1 MHRFFSRAVTMAL
14 LALLWGLIVP
24 PSRAQQPAAPEAI
37 RLEGPGSPVWSVAF
51 SPDGKRLAAG
61 GQDGL
66 WLWEVADRRDRLRL
80 PYEVHFRGPHSVA
93 FLADGKTLAVV
104 YHDKEEKSGL
114 RLCDLE
120 GRKQT
125 ELLAPTRDPV
135 FDFAFT
141 PDGKSL
147 VGSTLL
153 RLRLFDAATG
163 KELVVFP
170 DAHRCRLTSLA
181 LSPDGKTIVSG
192 DACGRVVLWDF
203 AERKPAAVLC
213 EVVPFEDPA
222 IPFTLAYSPDGK
234 SIAAGFGLGQIRIW
248 DVAERKERL
257 RLPVKPESGQELQV
271 AVVAFSPDGKFLAA
285 GAKTDGPEFLD
296 VVQLYETGSGKLTAA
311 LPSGRLGKGSVE
323 SLAFA
328 PDGKLLATAGNDGVK
343 LWNLT
348 GTLSK
353 PDQ

>member
-14 LALLWGLIVP
+14 LALVWGLIVP
-24 PSRAQQPAAPEAI
+24 PSRAQQQPAPEAI
-37 RLEGPGSPVWSVAF
+37 RLEGPRSPLWSVAF

-66 WLWEVADRRDRLRL
+66 WLWDVADRREHLRL
-80 PYEVHFRGPHSVA
+80 PYEVHFRGPRSVA

-114 RLCDLE
+114 RLYNLE
-120 GRKQT
+120 GGKQT
-125 ELLAPTRDPV
+125 ELLAPTRDPI

-147 VGSTLL
+147 VGSTFL
-153 RLRLFDAATG
+153 RLSQFDAATG
-163 KELVVFP
+163 KELAVFP
-170 DAHRCRLTSLA
+170 DAHRCRLSSLA
-181 LSPDGKTIVSG
+181 LAPDGKTMVSG
-192 DACGRVVLWDF
+192 DTCGRVVLWDF
-203 AERKPAAVLC
+203 AERKPVAVLR
-213 EVVPFEDPA
+213 EVAAPFEDPA
-222 IPFTLAYSPDGK
+222 IPYTLAYSPDGK
-234 SIAAGFGLGQIRIW
+234 SIAAGFGVGQIRLW
-248 DVAERKERL
+248 DAAERKERL
-257 RLPVKPESGQELQV
+257 RLPLKPLSGQELQV

-296 VVQLYETGSGKLTAA
+296 VVQMYETGSGKLTAE
-311 LPSGRLGKGSVE
+311 LRSGRLGKGSVE

-343 LWNLT
+343 L
-348 GTLSK
+348 
-353 PDQ
+353 